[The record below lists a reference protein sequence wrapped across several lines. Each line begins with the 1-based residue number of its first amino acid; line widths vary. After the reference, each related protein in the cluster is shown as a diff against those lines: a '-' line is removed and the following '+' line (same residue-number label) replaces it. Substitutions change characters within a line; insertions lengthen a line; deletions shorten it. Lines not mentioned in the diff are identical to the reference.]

1 MMGYNYENES
11 LDLFSLSVLYP
22 SPNSL
27 SLLLKGILFTVVVVD
42 VNSNIILNVE
52 SLVYNLSSIHTVF
65 CSGSIDH

>member
-65 CSGSIDH
+65 CSGSTDH